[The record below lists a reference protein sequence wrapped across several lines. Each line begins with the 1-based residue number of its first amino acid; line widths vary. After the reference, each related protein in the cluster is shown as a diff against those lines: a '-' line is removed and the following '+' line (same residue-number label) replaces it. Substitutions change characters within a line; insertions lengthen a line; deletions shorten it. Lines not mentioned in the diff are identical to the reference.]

1 MSDWLKLIVLIVLG
15 GVAVTLAAW
24 GYAWWMAEHR
34 RMARTFRAGLDG
46 ALPDAALIAA
56 GSGRGVALSTTAGVL
71 VTAWDHGGWRLA
83 FPLAEVL
90 GVELDLDGQVA
101 ARAMRGE
108 PRRLLD
114 RQSGA
119 ESEVRLRFL
128 FDDARHPDFEL
139 VLWPSASPRGPA
151 RPREAITE
159 GNRWIARIETVLR
172 KSGGALVLARPATPE
187 PLAAPAPKPR
197 PPAKASLD
205 LFEDDDLEDDDAP
218 PWDEADEDEL
228 AE

>member
-1 MSDWLKLIVLIVLG
+1 MGEWLKLIVLIVLG

-24 GYAWWMAEHR
+24 AYAWWMAEHR
-34 RMARTFRAGLDG
+34 RIARTFRAGLDG
-46 ALPDAALIAA
+46 AQPDAALIAA
-56 GSGRGVALSTTAGVL
+56 GSGRGVALSTATGVF

-128 FDDARHPDFEL
+128 FDDALHPDFEL
-139 VLWPSASPRGPA
+139 VLWPSASPRGPMK
-151 RPREAITE
+151 PREAITE
-159 GNRWIARIETVLR
+159 GNRWIARIEAVLR
-172 KSGGALVLARPATPE
+172 KSGGALVLARPGTAEPAPHRAPRPAAKAPE
-187 PLAAPAPKPR
+187 PA
-197 PPAKASLD
+197 D
-205 LFEDDDLEDDDAP
+205 LFEDDDP
-218 PWDEADEDEL
+218 PWDADEDD
-228 AE
+228 AVA